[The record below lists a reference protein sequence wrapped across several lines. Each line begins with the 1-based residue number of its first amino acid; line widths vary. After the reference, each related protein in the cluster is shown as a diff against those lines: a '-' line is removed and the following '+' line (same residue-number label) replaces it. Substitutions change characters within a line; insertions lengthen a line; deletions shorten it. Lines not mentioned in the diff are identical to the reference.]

1 MRRAPLEALAQALL
15 RATDLAFHSYVMSLA
30 PHMYSSRSVFQLQM
44 RLVLRRRAR
53 YGGRKGRRAARRLAG
68 R

>member
-15 RATDLAFHSYVMSLA
+15 RATDLAFYSYVMSLA

-44 RLVLRRRAR
+44 RLVLRRRVR
-53 YGGRKGRRAARRLAG
+53 YGGRKGRRAALRLAG